1 MFIECLL
8 RNSRSLLQG
17 RYVETRLILSH
28 THIQSTNEETET
40 QEGDVTE
47 LAPSLLS
54 LRKGTWNQTH
64 TAWLL
69 DTALLLKDRL
79 ALLPRPILQGRKQ
92 AQGEGD
98 LPACL
103 PRAEPGPMSGFL
115 TGTWSPCSTP
125 GAEYTRD
132 SRTC

>member
-92 AQGEGD
+92 AQWDRG
-98 LPACL
+98 PACL
-103 PRAEPGPMSGFL
+103 PAKGRAGPHVRFSHWHLEPLLHPRG
-115 TGTWSPCSTP
+115 
-125 GAEYTRD
+125 
-132 SRTC
+132 